1 MATITHEADKLLQ
14 ATTPRLEGIS
24 NNYISISTNTSNII
38 LRASGIASPSEFI
51 ATPNLN
57 GQLRG
62 IENLTWSINPSNIT
76 YSVNSTTKAL
86 TVLAQDALANTTITV
101 TASLT
106 YLGITYTKSASFSK
120 QTNVASAELSTTN
133 IVLPADSSGNIL
145 TYSGATTTMSV
156 YVGNQDDS
164 TNWTYSVFK
173 SNVTTAEATT
183 SRTQTITNLSANIG
197 YVAIT
202 ASKSGFD
209 NITKTFVITKQ
220 TAGAPGSN
228 GAPGSDGAPG
238 SNGTNGILVVTAY
251 AVRNQSDSL
260 LTTAPANTTGITPP
274 SGSTPTWSFTAPSPT
289 VGQVVWYSF
298 GRYNSN
304 ASTVDSIPANTTVW
318 SVPVAASVFQDIRS
332 DNWTGA
338 QPTSGTFTS
347 TTGYYLN
354 KSEGSF
360 YGTNVYLRGEF
371 YSGTL
376 NASRISLNQNL
387 SFQSWLA
394 NANARSN
401 KLAVINEYNEVIAYL
416 GDRHVGSN
424 EGIGIPIMRFRPSKY
439 RPHYSIYIDDINP
452 YYWLFNPG
460 QVTEGISTTFF
471 RQGLRWG
478 LQDNPS
484 VLDPFPA
491 FTTTIGDVNASNGNI
506 SGILSSTNGY
516 YVANKGMTFVPK
528 ADNAINVWNWG
539 SNSSSSYHGARFFLQ
554 LQDIAN
560 NTTTSVADVYINRR
574 PNLSSGTVSADT
586 YALDIVTGV
595 FRYGG
600 VTIATPPNNTTQYL
614 RADGTWQT
622 VTSGTSYTLPLAAN
636 GTRGGVQIGYT
647 QNARNYAVQLDANE
661 KMYVNVPWIDTDTV
675 YSLPLATN
683 GTRGGVQ
690 IGFSTNSGARNYAV
704 QLSGEQMYVNVPWT
718 DTDTDTWI
726 ANSSSQAGYVASG
739 SGQAN
744 KVWKTDG
751 SGNPAWRD
759 DSDTVYSLPLAT
771 NGTRGGVQIGY
782 TQSGQNYPVQLSG
795 EKMFVNV
802 PWTDTNSGGTVI
814 SVTTGNGLTGGT
826 IQTSGT
832 IQMSGSYTGS
842 FSATG
847 EITAYSSDA
856 RLKTNIRTID
866 NAINK
871 VLKLSGIIYNF
882 NDLAET
888 YGYAKHTEHVGLL
901 AQDVYNVLPQAVALA
916 PFDIKKVDGKEIS
929 KSGENYLTIKYEKL
943 VALLVEA
950 VKEQQAQIEEL
961 KQLIK
966 GDNN

>member
-1 MATITHEADKLLQ
+1 MATITNEADILLQ
-14 ATTPRLEGIS
+14 ATSPRLNS
-24 NNYISISTNTSNII
+24 VSSNYISISTNTNIII
-38 LRASGIASPSEFI
+38 LRASGIASPSSFI
-51 ATPNLN
+51 ATPLLN
-57 GQLRG
+57 GQLQG
-62 IENLTWSINPSNIT
+62 IQNLTWTIDPSNTT
-76 YSVNSTTKAL
+76 YSVDSITKVL
-86 TVLAQDALANTTITV
+86 TVQAQDVTVGTTVTV

-106 YLGITYTKSASFSK
+106 YLGFTYTRSVSFNK
-120 QTNVASAELSTTN
+120 QSNVATAELSLINVAVPANSIGT
-133 IVLPADSSGNIL
+133 VLSY
-145 TYSGATTTMSV
+145 TGASTTMSV

-164 TNWTYSVFK
+164 ANWTYSVAK
-173 SNVTTAEATT
+173 TNVTTSEAINSRVQTVT
-183 SRTQTITNLSANIG
+183 SLTSSIG
-197 YVAIT
+197 YIAIT
-202 ASKSGFD
+202 ASKTGFD
-209 NITKTFVITKQ
+209 SITKTFSITKQ
-220 TAGAPGSN
+220 TQGAQGTQGTQGTQGSQGDSIQGNPGLKTAN
-228 GAPGSDGAPG
+228 G
-238 SNGTNGILVVTAY
+238 LLY
-251 AVRNQSDSL
+251 YQSAS
-260 LTTAPANTTGITPP
+260 A
-274 SGSTPTWSFTAPSPT
+274 TAPSKT
-289 VGQVVWYSF
+289 GLT
-298 GRYNSN
+298 GTYNFSTNAVILSGSDSN
-304 ASTVDSIPANTTVW
+304 NW
-318 SVPVAASVFQDIRS
+318 SVNAPVFQ
-332 DNWTGA
+332 
-338 QPTSGTFTS
+338 
-347 TTGYYLN
+347 
-354 KSEGSF
+354 
-360 YGTNVYLRGEF
+360 
-371 YSGTL
+371 
-376 NASRISLNQNL
+376 
-387 SFQSWLA
+387 
-394 NANARSN
+394 
-401 KLAVINEYNEVIAYL
+401 
-416 GDRHVGSN
+416 
-424 EGIGIPIMRFRPSKY
+424 
-439 RPHYSIYIDDINP
+439 
-452 YYWLFNPG
+452 
-460 QVTEGISTTFF
+460 
-471 RQGLRWG
+471 
-478 LQDNPS
+478 
-484 VLDPFPA
+484 
-491 FTTTIGDVNASNGNI
+491 ASNGNNYWYVRFTVTE
-506 SGILSSTNGY
+506 SSS
-516 YVANKGMTFVPK
+516 
-528 ADNAINVWNWG
+528 G
-539 SNSSSSYHGARFFLQ
+539 SNAGTLV
-554 LQDIAN
+554 L
-560 NTTTSVADVYINRR
+560 
-574 PNLSSGTVSADT
+574 GTVSQTIGFSGLVTFSNNTITNGSSSFNYTAIDGNAITTGSITSNNYIAPTSPSIFAGSGTKFNLTDGSIISKTFVIDT
-586 YALDIVTGV
+586 SGNAIFSGSVTSGEIFTAASGNRIELNKKTSGTGDNRLKVYNQTNGQILSIGGTGSESLPPISISLLNPDISSNNYAEGLEILVPGSTSNNIVNNRYISVSPFMVKTKSGESDATYGNQYIKIGGWSSQPPDPPSLSGSYRYPPLGIDGFVARHDWQSHNMFISFNSFRDTFNNPGANPQWKVATFSSYKAGSPAQTNEVVIGDWTNNYAINIVTGV

-600 VTIATPPNNTTQYL
+600 VTIVTPPNNTTQYL

-622 VTSGTSYTLPLAAN
+622 VSSGYTLPLAA
-636 GTRGGVQIGYT
+636 
-647 QNARNYAVQLDANE
+647 
-661 KMYVNVPWIDTDTV
+661 
-675 YSLPLATN
+675 N

-759 DSDTVYSLPLAT
+759 DSDTVYSLPLAA
-771 NGTRGGVQIGY
+771 NGIRGGVQIGY

-814 SVTTGNGLTGGT
+814 SVATGNGLTGGT

-966 GDNN
+966 GGNN